1 MGPASRTTARPGEK
15 RWAVSATPYPIAP
28 EAAAP
33 GLHLRLVPGHDHDWR
48 LRSVDY
54 DDGLEVR
61 RYECASC
68 EDVSFR

>member
-1 MGPASRTTARPGEK
+1 MSAS
-15 RWAVSATPYPIAP
+15 PYPVAP
-28 EAAAP
+28 EAASP
-33 GLHLRLVPGHDHDWR
+33 GPHLRLVPGHDHDWR